1 VRSLS
6 IIEKGVSLRKASVS
20 VFHPHKYEK
29 EKREKRATSLLVAA
43 SPSQGTDKPPLLN
56 PVKWAK
62 TSAIK
67 SRRFVGRTPLKQQK
81 LALCREHPACL
92 LFSLP
97 CMLPFS
103 HVKVVAPLSL
113 LNFQVVGSS

>member
-1 VRSLS
+1 MRSLS

-62 TSAIK
+62 PLQLKVEDSWEELPLNSK
-67 SRRFVGRTPLKQQK
+67 NWRFVENTL
-81 LALCREHPACL
+81 PA
-92 LFSLP
+92 SY
-97 CMLPFS
+97 S
-103 HVKVVAPLSL
+103 HSHACCHSHT
-113 LNFQVVGSS
+113 